1 MNCSGLIDVTYFC
14 GFDMFDSLERCN
26 IELQPMQW
34 EIIEDLEQ
42 NIDDVFHLENNRYL
56 RTRESWESLLYT
68 NSSMLFSV
76 QNVSVGLESCL
87 QVKYFIH
94 DQENQ
99 RLRIKVEKENNQ
111 LIDRLFQGKDWST
124 ARITLNAMSNI
135 KIHFIGNSHSNTSMM
150 IDDIIIT
157 TKSCSYLE
165 TRFEDLEKQDRTIGE
180 NTILVIIIIIYSS
193 VLGLTW
199 FIMAVCVIYKNRRGK
214 NTIDSQDIQ
223 LEEAQNMIQRTDAE
237 EIYTSLDCPD
247 QETYYEN
254 MKTS

>member
-14 GFDMFDSLERCN
+14 GFDMFDSLKRCN
-26 IELQPMQW
+26 IKLQQVQW
-34 EIIEDLEQ
+34 EIIENLEQ
-42 NIDDVFHLENNRYL
+42 NMDNVFHLENNRFL
-56 RTRESWESLLYT
+56 KTMKSGESLLSS
-68 NSSMLFSV
+68 NSSLLFSV
-76 QNVSVGLESCL
+76 QNVSVELESCL

-124 ARITLNAMSNI
+124 ARITLNAMSNM
-135 KIHFIGNSHSNTSMM
+135 KIHFIGNPFSNTSVM

-157 TKSCSYLE
+157 KKSCDTKY
-165 TRFEDLEKQDRTIGE
+165 EDQEKQNRTYGE
-180 NTILVIIIIIYSS
+180 NTIFVIIFIYSF

-199 FIMAVCVIYKNRRGK
+199 LIMAVCVIYKSRRRK
-214 NTIDSQDIQ
+214 NIIDAQDIQ
-223 LEEAQNMIQRTDAE
+223 LEAQDMMQPTNAE

-247 QETYYEN
+247 QETYYED